1 MIIFSTAQ
9 IYKLYLWMVYTPL
22 MEINTLTDV
31 AVINSFSNKI
41 TEIDRGTLSP
51 L

>member
-1 MIIFSTAQ
+1 
-9 IYKLYLWMVYTPL
+9 MVYTPL

-31 AVINSFSNKI
+31 AIINSSSNKI
-41 TEIDRGTLSP
+41 TEIDTGDLSP